1 MGFMDKLQQLVQPYD
16 DESRDGDFFDGS
28 NDESRP
34 AQPVSSASEMF
45 ESAFGAGPME
55 APEPAAKK
63 PAREQSDGSLLGSL
77 GLKRQSTAPKA
88 RSPFRERTVD
98 VGGTETSVV
107 LFNPRTF
114 DEAGA
119 LAGHIMA
126 GRCALMSME
135 GVSEDNARR
144 LLDFL
149 SGIAFALQW
158 KITPISSEAYFVS
171 PRGMDLFGRSDD
183 GAELGGQRL

>member
-28 NDESRP
+28 NEEGRP
-34 AQPVSSASEMF
+34 AQPASSASEIF
-45 ESAFGAGPME
+45 ETAFGAGPME
-55 APEPAAKK
+55 APEPAGKK

-77 GLKRQSTAPKA
+77 GLRKQPAAPKP

-149 SGIAFALQW
+149 SGITYALQG
-158 KITPISSEAYFVS
+158 KITPISAKTYCVTPQDVDIVGLQPDQPENS
-171 PRGMDLFGRSDD
+171 
-183 GAELGGQRL
+183 GQYL

>member
-28 NDESRP
+28 GEELRP
-34 AQPVSSASEMF
+34 AAPTSSASEMF

-63 PAREQSDGSLLGSL
+63 PARETGDGSLLGSL
-77 GLKRQSTAPKA
+77 GLRKQSAAKPKT
-88 RSPFRERTVD
+88 SFRERTVD

-119 LAGHIMA
+119 LAGHIQA

-171 PRGMDLFGRSDD
+171 PRGMDLFGRADD
-183 GAELGGQRL
+183 GADFGGQRL